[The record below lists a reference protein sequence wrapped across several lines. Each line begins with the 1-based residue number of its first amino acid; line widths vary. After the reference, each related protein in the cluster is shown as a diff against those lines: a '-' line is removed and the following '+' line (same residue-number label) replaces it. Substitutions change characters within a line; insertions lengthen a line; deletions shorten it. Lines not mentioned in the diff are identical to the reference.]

1 MPQSEWKPF
10 HQNDNW
16 SQRLILARECFSEI
30 RAERTE
36 DSPAGSPN
44 VQGPFNT
51 LPNDPPGS
59 GKRVRELEAGHI
71 EKRLTPPVAG
81 DTPFTLPEPSM
92 LVLTCPGGRIAL

>member
-44 VQGPFNT
+44 VQGPYILAQIQDET
-51 LPNDPPGS
+51 IVDIASLSDA
-59 GKRVRELEAGHI
+59 ELDAMTAP
-71 EKRLTPPVAG
+71 KA
-81 DTPFTLPEPSM
+81 SA
-92 LVLTCPGGRIAL
+92 C